1 MSKQSAVFTEGPIT
15 GPLIRFALPM
25 LAAMFLQSMYGAVD
39 LMVVGRFAG
48 TADVSAVSTGSQ
60 LMMSVTSLFTGLA
73 MGMTVLLGQKIGEG
87 NAEEG
92 GAIIGAGTAMF
103 ASIGLVFSV
112 ILFIFAEKLAALMN
126 APAEAY
132 IRSVQYIRICGSGS
146 LVIIAY
152 NTLGAVFRGIG
163 DSRTPLFSVA
173 VACVCNIIGDLLFI
187 AVFHM
192 GTAGAA
198 AATVLAQLF
207 SVIVSFLKI
216 RKMKLPFVFKA
227 SDIRFNTKHIRRI
240 LFLGL
245 PIALQDVL
253 VSISFLVILSI
264 VNSLGVIISAGVGVA
279 EKVCGFVMLLP
290 ASFSQACSAFVAQNK
305 GAGKYDRAVRCL
317 RDAVSISFG
326 ISVLIF
332 CVVFFFGYQL
342 SSVFAEDPEVLY
354 ASSEYLKAY
363 AIDVMLVSIF
373 FIFTGFFTGIGK
385 TRFVMLQGI
394 VGAFLVRIPVSYI
407 MSKRVPVSVF
417 LLGMATP
424 SSSFV
429 QAVLCVIYF
438 LILRKNKEFENN

>member
-438 LILRKNKEFENN
+438 LILR